1 MIYEIELIDGINV
14 QDDLCFSVFMKPLTD
29 KDKQRVLS
37 IADEQFIKLKS
48 YSGFQPV
55 NDKHESAI
63 QSLIFLNEHTSAS
76 IHAIG
81 VNEASY
87 TYDDIRSLR
96 VSAQDWNVI
105 LSAGMALD
113 ECYNGE
119 TIEMLA

>member
-1 MIYEIELIDGINV
+1 MIYEIDLIDGIKI
-14 QDDLCFSVFMKPLTD
+14 QDSLFFSVFMKPLTD
-29 KDKQRVLS
+29 EEKQRALS

-63 QSLIFLNEHTSAS
+63 QGLMFLNEHTSAS

-81 VNEASY
+81 VNAESY
-87 TYDDIRSLR
+87 TYDDIRSLG
-96 VSAQDWNVI
+96 VSAQDWNII

>member
-1 MIYEIELIDGINV
+1 MIYEIDLIDGIKI
-14 QDDLCFSVFMKPLTD
+14 QDSLFFSVFMKPLTD
-29 KDKQRVLS
+29 EEKQRVLS

-63 QSLIFLNEHTSAS
+63 QGLIFLNEHTSAS

-87 TYDDIRSLR
+87 TYDDIRSLG
-96 VSAQDWNVI
+96 VSDQDWNVI

-113 ECYNGE
+113 ECYNDE
-119 TIEMLA
+119 IIEMLA

>member
-1 MIYEIELIDGINV
+1 MIYEIDLIDGIKI
-14 QDDLCFSVFMKPLTD
+14 QDSLFFSVFMKPLTGEE
-29 KDKQRVLS
+29 KQRVLS

-63 QSLIFLNEHTSAS
+63 QGLIFLNEHTSAS

-87 TYDDIRSLR
+87 TYDDIRSLG
-96 VSAQDWNVI
+96 VSDQDWNVI

-113 ECYNGE
+113 ECYNDE
-119 TIEMLA
+119 II